1 MSSFFRTCVRATA
14 AFMAAVSIS
23 SCGTESKE
31 PAGQLG
37 FRQYYDFQYNLD
49 PLTIG
54 IRLFHPDYGFPSSID
69 VYEGSTR
76 CDSQRISTQT
86 GMLTLNNKSSCRDF
100 TINLQYVS
108 AANACQPGGLYLMS
122 ATVTNPDNGQATSYQ
137 NMTLAGWDQNYKKIT
152 PWITPFDQPILVS
165 QASKSDFVQGDLNTA
180 GQWTYQLNY
189 ASSVTPPDGCS
200 LQTNL
205 DLKLTPA
212 DAALGSRLLNYTVS
226 ETNVGGQITASVTTG
241 ATGAPAASVVFD
253 GANRHLSFADLDV
266 LREAKAQTSLT
277 FRQSAQTA
285 TVTFTPLQPLVEIGS
300 DLWLNSINQFPTGS
314 LASHFGH
321 LFSTITAPLMGFYG
335 SLSIEPHLIMK
346 VAVSLATP
354 LPSQFPPLYTVT
366 PITLVSDYTFRP
378 GFDDRTDCTV
388 VPDPGLSCKL
398 DNLIAD
404 YTATHG
410 LPAATAHYTLDITF
424 YSLMYGQNSAV
435 INLQNV
441 VIPVSNIKKL

>member
-1 MSSFFRTCVRATA
+1 MTSFFRNCVRTTALFLATVS
-14 AFMAAVSIS
+14 MA

-37 FRQYYDFQYNLD
+37 FRPYYDFQYNLD
-49 PLTIG
+49 PLTIA
-54 IRLFHPDYGFPSSID
+54 IRLFHPDYGIPSSID
-69 VYEGSTR
+69 VYEGSTL
-76 CDSQRISTQT
+76 CDSQRLSTQT
-86 GMLTLNNKSSCRDF
+86 GMLTLNNNSSCRDF

-137 NMTLAGWDQNYKKIT
+137 NMTLAGWDQNYKKVT
-152 PWITPFDQPILVS
+152 PWLTPFDQPNLVS
-165 QASKSDFVQGDLNTA
+165 QASKSDFVQGSLTTA

-189 ASSVTPPDGCS
+189 ASSVTPPVGCS

-226 ETNVGGQITASVTTG
+226 ETNVGGQITASVTTD
-241 ATGAPAASVVFD
+241 AAGAPAASVELD
-253 GANRHLSFADLDV
+253 GANRHLTFAGLDV
-266 LREAKAQTSLT
+266 LREANAQTSLI
-277 FRQSAQTA
+277 FRQPTQAHP
-285 TVTFTPLQPLVEIGS
+285 VTFTPLQPLVNIGS
-300 DLWLNSINQFPTGS
+300 ELWLNSSNQFPAGS
-314 LASHFGH
+314 LASHFGQ

-335 SLSIEPHLIMK
+335 PLSLEPHLIMK

-354 LPSQFPPLYTVT
+354 LSSQYPPLYTVT
-366 PITLVSDYTFRP
+366 PITLVPDYPYRP
-378 GFDDRTDCTV
+378 GFDDKADCTI

-398 DNLIAD
+398 DSVIAA
-404 YTATHG
+404 YTATHS
-410 LPAATAHYTLDITF
+410 LPAAAAHYTLDITF
-424 YSLMYGQNSAV
+424 YSQMGGQNSAV

-441 VIPVSNIKKL
+441 VIPVSNIKRL

>member
-1 MSSFFRTCVRATA
+1 MSSFFRNCVRTTA
-14 AFMAAVSIS
+14 ALLAAVSIS

-69 VYEGSTR
+69 VYEGSTL
-76 CDSQRISTQT
+76 CDSQHLSTQT
-86 GMLTLNNKSSCRDF
+86 NMLTLNNNSSCRDF

-122 ATVTNPDNGQATSYQ
+122 AAVTNPDDGQTTSYQ
-137 NMTLAGWDQNYKKIT
+137 NMTLAGWDQHYKKVV
-152 PWITPFDQPILVS
+152 PWLTPFDQPILVS
-165 QASKSDFVQGDLNTA
+165 QASKSDFVQGSLNTA
-180 GQWTYQLNY
+180 GQWTYQLDY

-200 LQTNL
+200 LHTNL

-212 DAALGSRLLNYTVS
+212 DAALGSRLLNYTLS
-226 ETNVGGQITASVTTG
+226 ETNVGGHITASVTTG
-241 ATGAPAASVVFD
+241 ATGAPAASVALD
-253 GANRHLSFADLDV
+253 GPSRHLSFAGLDV
-266 LREAKAQTSLT
+266 LREAKAQTSLM
-277 FRQSAQTA
+277 FRQPAQTHP
-285 TVTFTPLQPLVEIGS
+285 VTFTPLQPFVEIGS
-300 DLWLNSINQFPTGS
+300 DLWLNSSNQFPTGS
-314 LASHFGH
+314 LASHFAH

-335 SLSIEPHLIMK
+335 PLSLEPHLIMK

-354 LPSQFPPLYTVT
+354 LSSQNPPLYSVI

-378 GFDDRTDCTV
+378 GFDDKADCTI

-398 DNLIAD
+398 DSAIAD

-410 LPAATAHYTLDITF
+410 IPATAAHYTLDITF
-424 YSLMYGQNSAV
+424 YRMVDGQNSAV
-435 INLQNV
+435 INLKNV
-441 VIPVSNIKKL
+441 AIPVSEIN